1 MNRTSG
7 ISYRRLEM
15 PPSEQESG
23 SGRVALSTRE
33 PAVKPQE
40 LGGVMSSFVDCADY
54 DIASHIYSFSD
65 ISLYQKCAKLLREGT
80 LEHFQDL
87 DSIEA
92 FLSDESE
99 VCPLF
104 RALVE
109 RPIVTRF
116 SNKNRLLHPSLL
128 GKATSLEED
137 AQFWF
142 ALHRVVAA
150 EDRPLGVLKND
161 LLDSPSFDKAMTYI
175 AAIFQ
180 KLGQLSSLDACREV
194 TFSALGETASK
205 ATKKVS

>member
-1 MNRTSG
+1 MNRTSD
-7 ISYRRLEM
+7 IRYQRLEM

-23 SGRVALSTRE
+23 SGRVVLSTRE

-40 LGGVMSSFVDCADY
+40 LGEVMSSFVDCADY

-80 LEHFQDL
+80 LENFQDL
-87 DSIEA
+87 DSIET
-92 FLSDESE
+92 FLGDESE
-99 VCPLF
+99 VGPLF

-116 SNKNRLLHPSLL
+116 SNKNRPLRPSFC

-142 ALHRVVAA
+142 ALHRVIAT
-150 EDRPLGVLKND
+150 EDRPLDVLKND
-161 LLDSPSFDKAMTYI
+161 LLDSPSFDKAMIYI

-180 KLGQLSSLDACREV
+180 KLGQLPSLDACRKV
-194 TFSALGETASK
+194 IFSALEETAAK
-205 ATKKVS
+205 AIRKVS